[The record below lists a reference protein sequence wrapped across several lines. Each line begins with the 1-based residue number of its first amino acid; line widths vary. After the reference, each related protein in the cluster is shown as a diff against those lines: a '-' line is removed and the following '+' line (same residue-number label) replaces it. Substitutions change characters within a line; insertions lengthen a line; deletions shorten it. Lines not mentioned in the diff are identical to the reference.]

1 MWASYQFL
9 YEKYDEEGYAYYDKP
24 AMNTYTFIHEMAH
37 VFGAD
42 DYYDTAYV
50 EDPMAGCDVMD
61 LMAGDHNPYTKFNF
75 GWITTSRLVTT
86 DSSTTLSLK
95 DFSKTGDTI
104 IIANNWDEALGAYQ
118 EYYVLAYYKNTGLN
132 SDDAGYFERDGVV
145 VYHVNASLYQEI
157 IDGEI
162 CFDVYNNNTSAST
175 KYGTPNNLIELV
187 KSEADTYT
195 YVMGDTLPQLT
206 DDSGEVLRYTFTVD
220 ILNED
225 EAVISFAVK

>member
-1 MWASYQFL
+1 M
-9 YEKYDEEGYAYYDKP
+9 
-24 AMNTYTFIHEMAH
+24 
-37 VFGAD
+37 
-42 DYYDTAYV
+42 
-50 EDPMAGCDVMD
+50 
-61 LMAGDHNPYTKFNF
+61 
-75 GWITTSRLVTT
+75 
-86 DSSTTLSLK
+86 
-95 DFSKTGDTI
+95 
-104 IIANNWDEALGAYQ
+104 
-118 EYYVLAYYKNTGLN
+118 
-132 SDDAGYFERDGVV
+132 V